1 MTKPR
6 TNLTR
11 HKPIIFIISSPS
23 GCGKTTLTQA
33 LLKQDKRI
41 ERSISVTTRS
51 KRRGEVN
58 GRDYCFVTRK
68 RFDEMIAKDMFIEYA
83 EVFGNYYG
91 TPKKQA
97 DQCLKAGLD
106 VMCVIDWQGG
116 LRLMR
121 QVKKGAVSVFI
132 LPPSIKTLSTRLVNR
147 GTDTPDVIKRRLA
160 LAQEEISKCK
170 YYDYIVVN
178 DKIENAVAQLK
189 SILEAERLKRTRLD
203 INKVVSNL
211 KN

>member
-1 MTKPR
+1 MTKSK
-6 TNLTR
+6 TGLMQ
-11 HKPIIFIISSPS
+11 HKPIMFIISSPS
-23 GCGKTTLTQA
+23 GCGKTTLAQA
-33 LLKQDKRI
+33 LLKQDKGI

-51 KRRGEVN
+51 KRHGEVN
-58 GRDYCFVTRK
+58 GRDYWFVTRK

-97 DQCLKAGLD
+97 ERCLKAGLD

-121 QVKKGAVSVFI
+121 QIKKEAVSVFI
-132 LPPSIKTLSTRLVNR
+132 LPPSIKTLSTRLINR
-147 GTDTPDVIKRRLA
+147 ATDNSDVIKRRLA
-160 LAQEEISKCK
+160 LAQKEISKCK

-178 DKIENAVAQLK
+178 DKIENAVSQLK
-189 SILEAERLKRTRLD
+189 SILEGERLKRTRLD
-203 INKVVSNL
+203 INKVVSTL
-211 KN
+211 KH